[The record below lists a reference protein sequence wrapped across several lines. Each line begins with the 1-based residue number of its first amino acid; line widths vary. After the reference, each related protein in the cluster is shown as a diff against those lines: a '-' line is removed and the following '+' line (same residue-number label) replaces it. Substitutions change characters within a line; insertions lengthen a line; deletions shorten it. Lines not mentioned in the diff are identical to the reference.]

1 MDRNVPI
8 LHVEDDPVDVGN
20 LQRACARLGVRN
32 PLWAVENGEEALDLL
47 RGKGPHASEPRP
59 GLILLDLSMPVMSG
73 LEFLKA
79 VKSDPEL
86 RVIPTVVL
94 TASNHEADRRNAY
107 EFGAAGYLVKPIDV
121 DRFAEV
127 VRAIERY
134 WMLCEAP

>member
-1 MDRNVPI
+1 MDRNTPI
-8 LHVEDDPVDVGN
+8 LHVEDDPVDIGN

-32 PLWAVENGEEALDLL
+32 PLWAVGNGEQALDLL
-47 RGKGPHASEPRP
+47 RGKGPHAGEPRP

-86 RVIPTVVL
+86 RVIPIVVL
-94 TASNHEADRRNAY
+94 TASNHEGDRRNAY
-107 EFGAAGYLVKPIDV
+107 ELGAAGYLVKPIEF

-127 VRAIERY
+127 VAAVERY
-134 WMLCEAP
+134 WARCEVP